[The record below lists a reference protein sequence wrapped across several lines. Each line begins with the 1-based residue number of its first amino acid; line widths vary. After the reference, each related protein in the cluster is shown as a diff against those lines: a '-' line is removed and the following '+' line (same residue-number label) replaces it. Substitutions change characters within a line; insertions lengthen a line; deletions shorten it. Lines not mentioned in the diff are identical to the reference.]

1 MAVHAVS
8 SFWDLSCRLCGPGES
23 GKLEKPIT
31 PHLQL
36 HLIGA
41 SSGCGA
47 ELNSELLAVSRQ
59 VGIYFPLYDALAAE
73 LAKGS
78 AGAQAPLV
86 AGAVARTAAVL
97 FTSPLE
103 LVRTRMQ
110 VRIVNTK

>member
-1 MAVHAVS
+1 
-8 SFWDLSCRLCGPGES
+8 
-23 GKLEKPIT
+23 
-31 PHLQL
+31 L
-36 HLIGA
+36 H
-41 SSGCGA
+41 
-47 ELNSELLAVSRQ
+47 Q

-73 LAKGS
+73 LAKGP

-110 VRIVNTK
+110 VRRACYPAGTQSKNQLSADCSKRLKELMVCRFG